1 MTDKDELERWRKAFE
16 KTGPETLRLQLGR
29 SDHTGEYRQEAIK
42 WLLEQDA
49 RAATIERERFQ
60 TMRRWTIIGVVV
72 AGIAAIA
79 ALIAAWPVIKDWIRQ
94 G

>member
-1 MTDKDELERWRKAFE
+1 MTDANELESWRKAFE

-29 SDHTGEYRQEAIK
+29 NDYAGEYRQEAIK

-49 RAATIERERFQ
+49 KAAAIERERFQ

-72 AGIAAIA
+72 AAIAAIA
-79 ALIAAWPVIKDWIRQ
+79 ALIAAWPVIKEWIR
-94 G
+94 